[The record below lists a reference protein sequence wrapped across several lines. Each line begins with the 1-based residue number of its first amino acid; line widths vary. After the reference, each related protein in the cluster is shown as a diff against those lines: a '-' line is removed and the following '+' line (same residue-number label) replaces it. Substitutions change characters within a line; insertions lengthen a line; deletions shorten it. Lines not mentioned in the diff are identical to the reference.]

1 MSIDGKQLKK
11 ILDDE
16 ADQPHQVMKVDAA
29 RAKYGDGKSLMATK
43 IKPSLS
49 IKEFFAADGSH
60 FTKRDA
66 QIIGPILVELS
77 EKSGVT
83 ARDVLDVGR
92 SEQSPIHKYFEWNND
107 KAADEY
113 RLEQAR
119 RMMRSIRITYT
130 ETNIKGEEESYSGR
144 VIQAMQVTP
153 YEDKARQYH
162 SFKTLHGDTLFA
174 AKLLG
179 SAVDDLK
186 SWKRKYEPYVEMWD
200 KFEQALIGV
209 SNQIDEFEEDIT
221 VNAPELATEQA
232 VSTLLEWR
240 STHIGAVVMWSK
252 CNEQVKYI
260 LEAIGDAER
269 IFAEVNTFA
278 YRKCVTCGDEFESV
292 GSGHRIC
299 PKCTPRVVRDAR
311 GTTEAA

>member
-1 MSIDGKQLKK
+1 
-11 ILDDE
+11 
-16 ADQPHQVMKVDAA
+16 MKVDKQ
-29 RAKYGDGKSLMATK
+29 RLKVPEGKSLSIVK
-43 IKPSLS
+43 IKPSIN
-49 IKEFFAADGSH
+49 IKEFYAVDGSP
-60 FTKRDA
+60 FSSKDA
-66 QIIGPILVELS
+66 KIIGPVLVELADRG
-77 EKSGVT
+77 GVT
-83 ARDVLDVGR
+83 ARDVLDTGR
-92 SEQSPIHKYFEWNND
+92 SPQSPLHKYFEWND
-107 KAADEY
+107 EKAADIY

-119 RMMRSIRITYT
+119 KIMRSIRVTYT
-130 ETNIKGEEESYSGR
+130 ETNQSGAEESYSAR
-144 VIQAMQVTP
+144 IVQAMTVVP

-179 SAVDDLK
+179 SAIDDLK
-186 SWKRKYEPYVEMWD
+186 GWRRKYEPYVQMWD

-221 VNAPELATEQA
+221 VNAPELATERA

-240 STHIGAVVMWSK
+240 STHVEALVMWTK

-278 YRKCVTCGDEFESV
+278 HRKCVTCGQEFESV

-299 PKCTPRVVRDAR
+299 PKCTPRVNRDSGGA
-311 GTTEAA
+311 TEVEAAA